1 MGNRSRWASGTLA
14 DRLPNVMALKHC
26 LAKRLSEPFWAL
38 RQLLGS
44 LSFNASRRHYLE
56 EKENQEENNQA
67 APMRRPGRATAWE
80 ENERRRISIQGL
92 QQQRRPSLDHLFIVS
107 VRAYYAPSGA
117 RPSGLSSS
125 ILTAL
130 DLGTWGISNA
140 ATLPKAEHPSSARN
154 AAIAAASRSIR
165 QAPMRRG
172 TAAPGGRW
180 VQRTNATLPGGGNDT
195 RDHTSARAGVRAAAT
210 PAREAL
216 APCDILNHLSP
227 GGD

>member
-140 ATLPKAEHPSSARN
+140 ATLPKAERIHQVPGMQPSQPRLGASDRPQCAGAPQPREDAGCN
-154 AAIAAASRSIR
+154 EPTPHFPAAAMTQEIT
-165 QAPMRRG
+165 QAPGPVSAQRLRRL
-172 TAAPGGRW
+172 AKPWHR
-180 VQRTNATLPGGGNDT
+180 V
-195 RDHTSARAGVRAAAT
+195 TS
-210 PAREAL
+210 
-216 APCDILNHLSP
+216 
-227 GGD
+227 